1 MIELLMQKRYTNI
14 YPVKIITINSYTKQ
28 IKYTTST
35 YKHIE
40 IIIIYIH
47 ISIYRAAIINLFQKK
62 LDLVGFIKK
71 ENYLYKVLLNQ
82 IHKRKSPFNFS
93 RNANYI

>member
-62 LDLVGFIKK
+62 NLDLVGFIKK
-71 ENYLYKVLLNQ
+71 RKLLIQ
-82 IHKRKSPFNFS
+82 SATKPDTQKKIPF
-93 RNANYI
+93 

>member
-1 MIELLMQKRYTNI
+1 MIELLMQKIYTNI

-62 LDLVGFIKK
+62 PRLGRI
-71 ENYLYKVLLNQ
+71 YK
-82 IHKRKSPFNFS
+82 KRKLLIQSATKPDTQKKIPF
-93 RNANYI
+93 